1 MVGSV
6 RGRRGTCRS
15 HATSTSGGRAA
26 VAGDGN
32 RRCREKKAD
41 ANVCY
46 YYYSGS
52 APWRAKRR
60 GGRRRCSRGSFAASD
75 EDGRENPES
84 RQASF
89 AYFAAMMRPQT
100 EIWMS
105 SNLALLMLKLV
116 GVKAQG
122 KKNHSEYVTFFSPLD
137 IVHRGRFIPSAMGS
151 SYRGY
156 LMVWLARTL
165 GVDIAWCVQR
175 ALPCFSNDGA
185 DLGAVPRSIV
195 MD

>member
-105 SNLALLMLKLV
+105 GNSCREGERL
-116 GVKAQG
+116 
-122 KKNHSEYVTFFSPLD
+122 
-137 IVHRGRFIPSAMGS
+137 
-151 SYRGY
+151 
-156 LMVWLARTL
+156 
-165 GVDIAWCVQR
+165 
-175 ALPCFSNDGA
+175 
-185 DLGAVPRSIV
+185 
-195 MD
+195 